1 MILSAQRMQYFQGK
15 PEYLSKI
22 IIHLH
27 QVWFPLK
34 KWVPFYNPW
43 KNPTNL
49 CKLSKKDTVKL
60 LEPIIN
66 LCWWVWE
73 KQNFCLDS
81 ANSKSVLKTINAKS
95 NFCYELRQAIAK
107 SDTRTFSEWRSFFQR
122 SFFVFSKVVLDL
134 ILSNLVLK
142 MDFLMKIQQA
152 TSFLQRISFPKIAF
166 FVQSVNHRIQA
177 SCCVSSRLN
186 VRAVRVYFWGGRP
199 AFLSKANYLT
209 QNLDKDPE
217 RMAYDNLC
225 AAPCNCKY
233 LLPRKKKLT
242 WQWKIYHQW
251 RCTVFP
257 LEK

>member
-107 SDTRTFSEWRSFFQR
+107 SDTRTFSEWLSFFRDHFLYSKKGGIR
-122 SFFVFSKVVLDL
+122 SNPIESGPEDGFSDENSASNFFFTKNFISKDCVFRTKCQP
-134 ILSNLVLK
+134 SNTSQLLC
-142 MDFLMKIQQA
+142 IQ
-152 TSFLQRISFPKIAF
+152 
-166 FVQSVNHRIQA
+166 
-177 SCCVSSRLN
+177 
-186 VRAVRVYFWGGRP
+186 
-199 AFLSKANYLT
+199 
-209 QNLDKDPE
+209 
-217 RMAYDNLC
+217 
-225 AAPCNCKY
+225 
-233 LLPRKKKLT
+233 
-242 WQWKIYHQW
+242 
-251 RCTVFP
+251 P
-257 LEK
+257 LECQGCQGVFLGWAPRLSFKGQLLDSEPG